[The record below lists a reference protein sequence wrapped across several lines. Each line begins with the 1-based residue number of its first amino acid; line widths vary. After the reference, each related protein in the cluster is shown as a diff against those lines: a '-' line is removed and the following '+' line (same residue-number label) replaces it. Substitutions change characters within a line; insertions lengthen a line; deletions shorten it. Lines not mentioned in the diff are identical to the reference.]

1 MIPVRYGAP
10 VAINFFCGASG
21 LAVAIATTLAPIASG
36 EPASLSPL
44 PNINSFAVANPA
56 NYAVMDGRWYAFS
69 GPAGVI
75 CVINTTNS
83 SYGCSGPLP
92 GAPGRSNLVSA
103 AATGPPAFSTTE
115 RPIFDATGNVRALAP
130 STRLS
135 FGDISC
141 GADTSGAVTCVNSR
155 DQVGFSVNP
164 SSTFITGFGASRV
177 GRIFTGDYCTG
188 DLSQWSQVQNITA
201 GGGSTP
207 GSMSPQ
213 QYHASYGTYP
223 VTVVREDTS
232 CGYAARFEIRPG
244 DSGSKNERTEVAG
257 PAMAINVTRWEA
269 FSVKFDETYPLSI
282 DGGWVVTNQ
291 WVDASGLGWA
301 FSENHLDGITPPGTW
316 SLTYFGGKDRGIRL
330 LDVPMNRG
338 NWINVKMQI
347 GWYDSAELG
356 FVKVWINGVRQ
367 TLRYESWDAPRLVA
381 PVLSPS
387 DTFTG
392 QTVWNNTSGT
402 FYYKEG
408 LYRGR
413 DYDFPTGVIYHANYR
428 TAADEASL

>member
-1 MIPVRYGAP
+1 MKIFR
-10 VAINFFCGASG
+10 GASG
-21 LAVAIATTLAPIASG
+21 LAIAVATSLAPIASG
-36 EPASLSPL
+36 EPVLLSLL
-44 PNINSFAVANPA
+44 PNLDPYAVVNPA
-56 NYAVMDGRWYAFS
+56 DYAVMDGRWYAFA
-69 GPAGVI
+69 GPADVT

-92 GAPGRSNLVSA
+92 GAPGGSNLVSA

-115 RPIFDATGNVRALAP
+115 QPVFAAAGDVRALAP
-130 STRLS
+130 NTRLS
-135 FGDISC
+135 FGHISC
-141 GADTSGAVTCVNSR
+141 GADASGAVTCVNSR

-164 SSTFITGFGASRV
+164 TVTFISGFGASGV

-188 DLSQWSQVQNITA
+188 DLSQWSQTQIA
-201 GGGSTP
+201 GGSSP
-207 GSMSPQ
+207 GARFWPE
-213 QYHASYGTYP
+213 YRDLLTDYP
-223 VTVVREDTS
+223 IAVVREDTD

-244 DSGSKNERTEVAG
+244 DSGSENERAEVAG
-257 PAMAINVTRWEA
+257 PATAINVTRWEA

-282 DGGWVVTNQ
+282 DEGWVVTNQ
-291 WVDASGLGWA
+291 WADASGLSWA
-301 FSENHLDGITPPGTW
+301 FSENHLDGITPPGMWT
-316 SLTYFGGKDRGIRL
+316 LTYFGGVDRSIRL
-330 LDVPMNRG
+330 LDVPMDRG
-338 NWINVKMQI
+338 NWIDVKMHI
-347 GWYDSAELG
+347 GWYDSDELG

-367 TLRYESWDAPRLVA
+367 TLRYGSWEAPGLVA
-381 PVLSPS
+381 PRLSPS

-413 DYDFPTGVIYHANYR
+413 EYDFPTGVVYHANYR